1 MEPMHTDM
9 GRCGSLDASINRD
22 RTSEEHVRDHKDAGF
37 TDFVADHGGQ
47 LLRTACL
54 VTGDAH
60 LGEDLLQTALAKA
73 YGSWSK
79 VTKADHPVAYV
90 RRLMINTHLS
100 WVRRLTNT
108 ERVLETFPDSGS
120 GDLQAAHAESDLM
133 RQALLRLSPR
143 VRTAVVLRYF
153 EDLSEAETAQLMGC
167 SRSTVNNHV
176 SRGLAALRDVLTP
189 GRDDLTP
196 ASGRQQ

>member
-1 MEPMHTDM
+1 VTEH
-9 GRCGSLDASINRD
+9 RDA
-22 RTSEEHVRDHKDAGF
+22 EF

-54 VTGDAH
+54 VTGDTH
-60 LGEDLLQTALAKA
+60 LGEDLLQSALAKA
-73 YGSWSK
+73 YGSWAK
-79 VTKADHPVAYV
+79 VREADHPVAYV

-108 ERVLETFPDSGS
+108 ERPYERFPDGGS
-120 GDLQAAHAESDLM
+120 GDHQSVHAENDEM
-133 RQALLRLSPR
+133 RRALLRLSPR

-153 EDLSEAETAQLMGC
+153 EDLTEAETARVMGC

-176 SRGLAALRDVLTP
+176 TRGLAALRGLLAPEPDDALT
-189 GRDDLTP
+189 T
-196 ASGRQQ
+196 ASRRHQ